1 MSPTNALRISPSL
14 HEAALAVFE
23 MTEHNRRAQQSQ
35 LDEALDIKQVFDTL
49 DQNIDE
55 LEVMTM
61 HLHGVPGSESYFSQ
75 AQQHIH
81 SFRLIRN
88 NLKNTVASITDAD
101 VEHAQEIRFSYA
113 RFLGHI
119 SCYTGDDTQALASL
133 ENILWKFD
141 KELHAQ
147 QSQRLATMRD
157 QLDSFILLL
166 NKMAALK
173 HALEEQGLI

>member
-1 MSPTNALRISPSL
+1 MFSANALRISPSL

-23 MTEHNRRAQQSQ
+23 MTEHSRRAQQRQ
-35 LDEALDIKQVFDTL
+35 LDEALDIKQVFDSL

-55 LEVMTM
+55 LEMMTM
-61 HLHGVPGSESYFSQ
+61 HLHGVPSAESYFSQ
-75 AQQHIH
+75 AQQHFH
-81 SFRLIRN
+81 SFRLIRK

-101 VEHAQEIRFSYA
+101 VKHAQEVRFSYA
-113 RFLGHI
+113 QFLSHI

-133 ENILWKFD
+133 KNIIYKFD
-141 KELHAQ
+141 KESHLQ

>member
-1 MSPTNALRISPSL
+1 MSSANALRISPSL

-35 LDEALDIKQVFDTL
+35 LDEALDIKQLFDSL

-61 HLHGVPGSESYFSQ
+61 HLHGVSGSESYFNQ

-101 VEHAQEIRFSYA
+101 VKHAQEMRSSYA
-113 RFLGHI
+113 QFLSHI
-119 SCYTGDDTQALASL
+119 SCYTGDDAQALASL
-133 ENILWKFD
+133 KNIIWKFD
-141 KELHAQ
+141 EFHPQ
-147 QSQRLATMRD
+147 QRQRLATMRD

>member
-1 MSPTNALRISPSL
+1 MSSTNAPRISPAL

-35 LDEALDIKQVFDTL
+35 LDEALDIKQVFDSL
-49 DQNIDE
+49 YQNIDE

-61 HLHGVPGSESYFSQ
+61 HLHGVPGAESYFKQ
-75 AQQHIH
+75 AQQHIQ

-101 VEHAQEIRFSYA
+101 VKHAQEMRFGYA
-113 RFLGHI
+113 QFLSHI

-133 ENILWKFD
+133 ENIIWKFD
-141 KELHAQ
+141 EDFHPKQ
-147 QSQRLATMRD
+147 RQRLATIRD